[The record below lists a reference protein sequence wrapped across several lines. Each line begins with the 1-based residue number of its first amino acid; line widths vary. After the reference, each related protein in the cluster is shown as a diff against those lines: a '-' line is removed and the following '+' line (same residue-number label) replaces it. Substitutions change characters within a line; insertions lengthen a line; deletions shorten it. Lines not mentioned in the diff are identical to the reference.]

1 MSARYTLSPRAQ
13 ADLEEIWQYTAKRW
27 TIEQAETYVRQL
39 AGHFVLLARH
49 PEIGMSCNEIRPGY
63 YKFPA
68 GSHILF
74 YRIINGD
81 INIVRI
87 LHERMDFVR
96 HLRA

>member
-27 TIEQAETYVRQL
+27 TIEQAETYVRYL
-39 AGHFVLLARH
+39 ANHFSIVAGY
-49 PEIGMSCNEIRPGY
+49 PEIGMTCHDIRPGY

-68 GSHILF
+68 GSHVLF
-74 YRIINGD
+74 YRIIDSG

-87 LHERMDFVR
+87 LHQRMDFAR